1 MAEEVKVLGMWIS
14 PFSRRVELALKLKG
28 VSYEYI
34 EEDLANKSPLLLKYN
49 PIHKKIPVLLH
60 NEKTIIE
67 SIVILEYIEETW
79 KGYSLLPE
87 DPYQKAIARFWAKF
101 IDEKCWT
108 AVWIACWSEGKEQE
122 KAMEEAWEHLRT
134 LENELKGKKFFG
146 GETIGFVDIAA
157 NFIAFWVG
165 VFEEVTGIKLLDEE
179 KLPILCRWIEE
190 FLSCDVV
197 KECLPPRDELIMFF
211 QARKEA
217 ITASKSMV
225 YKL

>member
-1 MAEEVKVLGMWIS
+1 MAEVKLLGSWGS

-49 PIHKKIPVLLH
+49 PVHKKIPVLLH
-60 NEKTIIE
+60 NENPIAE
-67 SIVILEYIEETW
+67 SIVILEYIDETW
-79 KGYSLLPE
+79 EGYSIMPK
-87 DPYQKAIARFWAKF
+87 DPYQRAIARFWVKF
-101 IDEKCWT
+101 IDEKFFAAIWK
-108 AVWIACWSEGKEQE
+108 ACWNEGKEQE
-122 KAMEEAWEHLRT
+122 QAMEEAWELMNT

-146 GETIGFVDIAA
+146 GYNIGLVDIAA

-165 VFEEVTGIKLLDEE
+165 VLEDVVEIKLLDED
-179 KLPILCRWIEE
+179 KFPNLCKWSEE
-190 FLSCDVV
+190 FLSCEVV
-197 KECLPPRDELIMFF
+197 KECLPPRDKLFAFF

-225 YKL
+225 YK